1 MSGDDPTAIRMLDR
15 QVSYADGAEQ
25 RILEILS
32 ATGDRSS
39 GSDELAAAITD
50 WPSRYHLSPTR
61 ANLLRPL
68 RLGAG
73 LRILEIGAGTGVL
86 SRFLGETGARVVAL
100 EGQADR
106 ARTAAVRCAG
116 LPAVEVV
123 CGSLESFSDPAGF
136 DLVCIVGVLEYAAS
150 GAGGAGTHQDF
161 LAKAATL
168 LRPGGALLIA
178 IENQIGLKYLL
189 GYRED
194 HLGLPWIGLEG
205 YPGDHGIRTFPRRV
219 LSRMLTAAGL
229 PAQTWLY
236 PFPDYKLP
244 AVVLADALYDL
255 DEAPRLVDQLVRHPA
270 TDDAAARSLLCDDR
284 RAHQVLLEA
293 GLGREVANSFLVV
306 AAAEGS
312 APSFLPEPGVLAW
325 HLGGE
330 RRRAWRRHL
339 ELRSSGTGLTIR
351 SFGGGSAVVTHG
363 EGWLDHDPA
372 KDERYVIGRTVEDL
386 ALEACRRR
394 DRGALEAA
402 LVHWRRFLDSRVVK
416 GADASAEPN
425 PFRAAGAGARLAPEH
440 LDVALSNFV
449 LGADGLH
456 FIDREWRAT
465 GGVSAELVMA
475 RALWLLAM
483 ELVRHGVEH
492 PWPDSTSVRQLTASL
507 CELCGLRA
515 GDDIVDRLLPAEV
528 ELQHLVTGRD
538 RAVLR
543 EDLRWLAGRSRADSE
558 VTARLPFT
566 ELRGRVEDL
575 QRQRDEQRRR
585 FEALEAES
593 GRREH
598 ELNHALGEMRE
609 SGERLRGDLAVAREQ
624 LDGTLRELEAHK
636 SELAAARAELE
647 MWRGW
652 RQSFDRKLPVRIYHA
667 LRRLLGR

>member
-1 MSGDDPTAIRMLDR
+1 VSGDDPTAVRTLDR
-15 QVSYADGAEQ
+15 QISYADGSEQ

-32 ATGDRSS
+32 AAADRSS

-50 WPSRYHLSPTR
+50 WPSRYHLSPRR

-68 RLGAG
+68 RLEAG

-106 ARTAAVRCAG
+106 ARAAALRCAA
-116 LPAVEVV
+116 LSTVEVV
-123 CGSLESFSDPAGF
+123 CGSLESFSDPEGF

-161 LAKAATL
+161 LARAAAL
-168 LRPGGALLIA
+168 LRPGGALLVA

-194 HLGLPWIGLEG
+194 HLGLPWIGIEG

-219 LSRMLTAAGL
+219 LSRMLDAVGL

-270 TDDAAARSLLCDDR
+270 TDGAPDRSLLCDDR
-284 RAHQVLLEA
+284 RAHKVLLEA

-306 AAAEGS
+306 ATADGS
-312 APSFLPEPGVLAW
+312 APAFLPDPGVLAW
-325 HLGGE
+325 HLGGD

-339 ELRSSGTGLTIR
+339 ELRSSSTGLTIR
-351 SFGGGSAVVTHG
+351 SFGGGSAATPHR

-372 KDERYVIGRTVEDL
+372 NDERYVLGRTVEDL
-386 ALEACRRR
+386 ALEACRGR
-394 DRGALEAA
+394 DRVALEAA
-402 LVHWRRFLDSRVVK
+402 LLHWRRFLDSRVVK
-416 GADASAEPN
+416 GVDAGADPH
-425 PFRAAGAGARLAPEH
+425 PFRAAGAGARLPPEH

-449 LGADGLH
+449 VGDDGLH
-456 FIDREWRAT
+456 FIDREWRAA

-483 ELVRHGVEH
+483 ELVRRGVEH
-492 PWPDSTSVRQLTASL
+492 PWPDSTTVRQLTASL
-507 CELCGLRA
+507 CELGGLGA

-538 RAVLR
+538 RAALR
-543 EDLRWLAGRSRADSE
+543 EDLRWLAGRSRVDSE

-566 ELRGRVEDL
+566 ELRARVEDL

-585 FEALEAES
+585 FEALEAAS
-593 GRREH
+593 RRREH

-609 SGERLRGDLAVAREQ
+609 SAERLRGDLAVAREQ
-624 LDGTLRELEAHK
+624 LDGTLRELEAHR
-636 SELAAARAELE
+636 SELASARAELE

-652 RQSFDRKLPVRIYHA
+652 RESFDRKLPVRIYHA